1 MSKSRPP
8 PLHSFSSQETS
19 VSSSSTVAPSAPTP
33 FNTYCS
39 ENAFEEQSYP
49 FPAGDGPTPLTHDP
63 DLSEEI
69 MYDPHLGIDSHTVPS
84 AATPLSS
91 IRRADS
97 LASHASSR
105 LLPYQKP
112 GLAVSTSSDIPYSSR
127 PIPAPPIA
135 IVRSN
140 IDANDHAHDPELSPT
155 SVSTVLAT
163 PPPAVKFGTNWEEH
177 DSRHAPTGVDVDGV
191 RLEALGYD
199 PVLGRTYTFWSSLA
213 ISWLNTGALQGTI
226 YAVSGTYSYGGPIM
240 ILVAWPIAGIFTFVL
255 TLTLSELSSAYP
267 VAGAMFS
274 WTWKAARGGVGGER
288 IWAWLVS
295 GFVMGGHVGNM
306 LLVIWEIANI
316 VIGTISLSID
326 FEHRAWHNFLL
337 YLGVLILIGTVGS
350 TGWGQ
355 SHRFWLCGGAFGFSV
370 WLVLC
375 ITLLATNATKHNPS
389 DMFREFYNTTGWS
402 SRGYVYILGWQ
413 FTSIASG
420 ADASAHMAEE
430 TQNPSRNVPIA
441 MSTSVIATY
450 VLGYIAIVLLLLSI
464 SPDDAAT
471 VKSHSFPFGYIL
483 TEAISRPG
491 AISICILMIMVLLL
505 QVLAQLQ
512 ASSRFVFA
520 LARENGMPFSSI
532 IKRTNA
538 HRRPVFAVWLV
549 VVMCAPFACMT
560 LANESTLY
568 SVLAVTAC
576 TLSYVGYSVP
586 VGLYLV
592 SRIDLQ
598 TEGRSMW
605 TLRKWSKPI
614 AVVGLLYSLLVV
626 IVQTLPGSKPVRAST
641 MSWSPVIIVGTASM
655 CYLTWK
661 SYGDK
666 HFAGPIRAITKW
678 ESGVEIDLGTALAS
692 SRSKVSDGPRKGDGG
707 EGTYDSL
714 KLALSP
720 YHPSLGTGLEEGT
733 GGQTGVTVQST
744 GGSGLTSEGEW
755 TSGSE
760 SEIASGWTR
769 SAAESRQVKST
780 PR

>member
-8 PLHSFSSQETS
+8 PLRSFSSHETS
-19 VSSSSTVAPSAPTP
+19 LSSSSTFAPSAPTP
-33 FNTYCS
+33 FNTYS
-39 ENAFEEQSYP
+39 SDNAFAEQS
-49 FPAGDGPTPLTHDP
+49 FPGPGGGEPVTHDP

-84 AATPLSS
+84 AATPSSS
-91 IRRADS
+91 IRRANS
-97 LASHASSR
+97 MASHASSR
-105 LLPYQKP
+105 LLPYRKP
-112 GLAVSTSSDIPYSSR
+112 GLAVSTSSDIPFSSR

-135 IVRSN
+135 IIRSD
-140 IDANDHAHDPELSPT
+140 IDVAEHAPDADLSPT
-155 SVSTVLAT
+155 SVSTALAT
-163 PPPAVKFGTNWEEH
+163 PPPVVKFGIDLEEH
-177 DSRHAPTGVDVDGV
+177 DSRHGPGGVDIDG
-191 RLEALGYD
+191 
-199 PVLGRTYTFWSSLA
+199 
-213 ISWLNTGALQGTI
+213 GTI
-226 YAVSGTYSYGGPIM
+226 FAVSGTYSYGGPIM
-240 ILVAWPIAGIFTFVL
+240 ILAAWPLAGIFTFAL

-274 WTWKAARGGVGGER
+274 WTWKTARGGVGGER
-288 IWAWLVS
+288 AWAWLVS
-295 GFVMGGHVGNM
+295 GFVMGGHVGNI
-306 LLVIWEIANI
+306 LLVTWEIANI
-316 VIGTISLSID
+316 VVGTISLSID
-326 FEHRAWHNFLL
+326 FEHNAWYNFLL
-337 YLGVLILIGTVGS
+337 FLGVLLLVGTVGS

-355 SHRFWLCGGAFGFSV
+355 SHRFWLCGGAFGFTV

-389 DMFREFYNTTGWS
+389 DMFKEFYNTTGWS
-402 SRGYVYILGWQ
+402 SKAYVYFLGWQ

-430 TQNPSRNVPIA
+430 TQNPSRNVPNA
-441 MSTSVIATY
+441 MSTSIIATY

-471 VKSHSFPFGYIL
+471 VKSHSFAFGYIL

-491 AISICILMIMVLLL
+491 AISICILMILVLVL

-532 IKRTNA
+532 IRRTNG
-538 HRRPVFAVWLV
+538 HRRPVFAVWLLV
-549 VVMCAPFACMT
+549 VVCAPFAFMT
-560 LANESTLY
+560 LASESTLY

-576 TLSYVGYSVP
+576 TLSYVGYAVP
-586 VGLYLV
+586 VGLYLF

-605 TLRKWSKPI
+605 SLRKWSKPI
-614 AVVGLLYSLLVV
+614 AVVGLLYSLAVV

-641 MSWSPVIIVGTASM
+641 MSWSPVIIVGTISM
-655 CYLTWK
+655 CYFTWK

-678 ESGVEIDLGTALAS
+678 ESGVEIDLGKTLAS
-692 SRSKVSDGPRKGDGG
+692 SRSKFSDGSRKGGSGD
-707 EGTYDSL
+707 ETYDSL

-720 YHPSLGTGLEEGT
+720 YHPSAGTGLEEGT
-733 GGQTGVTVQST
+733 GGMTGVTVQSA
-744 GGSGLTSEGEW
+744 GRSGMTSEGEW

-760 SEIASGWTR
+760 SESASGWTR
-769 SAAESRQVKST
+769 SAAESRQARSA

>member
-1 MSKSRPP
+1 MSRSRPP
-8 PLHSFSSQETS
+8 PLLPFSSQETS
-19 VSSSSTVAPSAPTP
+19 LSSSSTFAPSAPTP
-33 FNTYCS
+33 FNTYS
-39 ENAFEEQSYP
+39 SDNAFAEQS
-49 FPAGDGPTPLTHDP
+49 FTGPGGEEPVTHDP

-84 AATPLSS
+84 AATPSSS
-91 IRRADS
+91 IRRDNS
-97 LASHASSR
+97 IASHASSR
-105 LLPYQKP
+105 LLPYRRP
-112 GLAVSTSSDIPYSSR
+112 GLAVSTSSDIPFSSR

-135 IVRSN
+135 IIRSG
-140 IDANDHAHDPELSPT
+140 IDAAEHAHDADLSPT
-155 SVSTVLAT
+155 SVSTALAT
-163 PPPAVKFGTNWEEH
+163 PPPAVKFGTDLEEH
-177 DSRHAPTGVDVDGV
+177 DSRHGPGGVDIDGV

-213 ISWLNTGALQGTI
+213 ISWLNTGTLQGTI
-226 YAVSGTYSYGGPIM
+226 FAVSGTYSYGGPIM
-240 ILVAWPIAGIFTFVL
+240 ILVAWPLAGIFTFAL

-274 WTWKAARGGVGGER
+274 WTWKAARGGIGGER
-288 IWAWLVS
+288 AWAWLVS
-295 GFVMGGHVGNM
+295 GFVMGGHVGNI
-306 LLVIWEIANI
+306 LLVTWEIANI
-316 VIGTISLSID
+316 VVGTISLSID
-326 FEHRAWHNFLL
+326 FEHNAWYNFLL
-337 YLGVLILIGTVGS
+337 FLGVLLLVGTVGS

-355 SHRFWLCGGAFGFSV
+355 SHRFWLCGGAFGFTA

-389 DMFREFYNTTGWS
+389 DMFKEFYNTTGWS
-402 SRGYVYILGWQ
+402 SRAYVYFLGWQ

-430 TQNPSRNVPIA
+430 TQNPSRNVPNA
-441 MSTSVIATY
+441 MSTSIIATY
-450 VLGYIAIVLLLLSI
+450 VLGYISIVLLLLSI
-464 SPDDAAT
+464 SPEDAAT

-491 AISICILMIMVLLL
+491 AISICILMILVLVL

-532 IKRTNA
+532 IRRTNG
-538 HRRPVFAVWLV
+538 HRRPVFAVWLLV
-549 VVMCAPFACMT
+549 VVCAPFACMT
-560 LANESTLY
+560 LASESTLY

-576 TLSYVGYSVP
+576 TLSYVGYAVP
-586 VGLYLV
+586 VGLYLF

-598 TEGRSMW
+598 TEGRSLW
-605 TLRKWSKPI
+605 SLRKWSKPI
-614 AVVGLLYSLLVV
+614 AVVGLLYSLAVV

-641 MSWSPVIIVGTASM
+641 MSWSPVIIVGTISM

-678 ESGVEIDLGTALAS
+678 ESGVEIDLGKTLAS
-692 SRSKVSDGPRKGDGG
+692 SRSKFSDGSRKGGG
-707 EGTYDSL
+707 GDETYDSL

-720 YHPSLGTGLEEGT
+720 YHPSAGPGREEGT
-733 GGQTGVTVQST
+733 GGMTGVTVQSA
-744 GGSGLTSEGEW
+744 GRSGMTSEGEW

-760 SEIASGWTR
+760 SESASGWTR
-769 SAAESRQVKST
+769 SAAESRQARSA